1 MSQIILTEF
10 SISKATLKRKFSM
23 YGGSQRRRKSN
34 VSDPRKMSF
43 RRQSG
48 RRGTMAMDTRKS
60 RILKLNEQ
68 FQATARKK
76 V

>member
-1 MSQIILTEF
+1 
-10 SISKATLKRKFSM
+10 M

-34 VSDPRKMSF
+34 VSDPKKMSF

>member
-1 MSQIILTEF
+1 
-10 SISKATLKRKFSM
+10 M

-43 RRQSG
+43 RRQS
-48 RRGTMAMDTRKS
+48 RRGTMALDTRKS

-76 V
+76 VLNTNLIHFFNNDSSFFNSISC

>member
-1 MSQIILTEF
+1 
-10 SISKATLKRKFSM
+10 M
-23 YGGSQRRRKSN
+23 YGGSQKRRKSN

-43 RRQSG
+43 RRQS
-48 RRGTMAMDTRKS
+48 RRGTMALDARKS

-76 V
+76 VSMMKSLPND